1 MHGGSGFEV
10 DSALSCGL
18 EDEERIKSIAQ
29 ALCVALPPGFDEDRG
44 RSRTSPVG
52 SSE

>member
-29 ALCVALPPGFDEDRG
+29 ALCEAALGDAAVETQSK
-44 RSRTSPVG
+44 SRP
-52 SSE
+52 

>member
-1 MHGGSGFEV
+1 VHGGSGFEV

-29 ALCVALPPGFDEDRG
+29 ALCF
-44 RSRTSPVG
+44 TS
-52 SSE
+52 

>member
-29 ALCVALPPGFDEDRG
+29 ALCLGARFTRFPKEKRKEN
-44 RSRTSPVG
+44 S
-52 SSE
+52 